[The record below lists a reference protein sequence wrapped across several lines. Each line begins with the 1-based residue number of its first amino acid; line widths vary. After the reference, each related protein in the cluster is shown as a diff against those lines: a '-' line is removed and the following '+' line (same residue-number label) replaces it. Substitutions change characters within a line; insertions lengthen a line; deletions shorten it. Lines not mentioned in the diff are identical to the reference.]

1 MSQLRVADIP
11 RPRLRGWSRP
21 NGRSVIKSVT
31 TCLTGAFSTCYVSQL
46 LYASALALRDGLARQ
61 PNPRDHQVTVAA
73 QLTANGYSPD
83 QAAEILLFARKN
95 ASPDQWIN
103 VLAGLPL
110 SASATGRRS
119 HSPSQPPSLLA
130 ESASASAS

>member
-21 NGRSVIKSVT
+21 KGRSVIKSVT

-83 QAAEILLFARKN
+83 EAAEILLFARKK

-103 VLAGLPL
+103 VLAGAAVERLRYRQALALAFP
-110 SASATGRRS
+110 A
-119 HSPSQPPSLLA
+119 SQPLA